1 MKNRLVGVF
10 VSVIFLFAADVQAAN
25 TFVIKNGV
33 TNWNSV
39 IGDANVTLKGFVGR
53 KANAF
58 LERRVYSEE
67 ARGDIFEE
75 TEHAFETHYDSGGT
89 GRWQGEYWGK
99 TMLCFTGAYRME
111 RKPELREFIVRKCR
125 RLVERFQRPDGA
137 ITTYADVRQVRG
149 GWNLWGRKY
158 TLWGL
163 LEAYDA
169 TGEKFMLDACV
180 KLVDQQ
186 IAMLDDMGME
196 LHATGAF
203 MGMPSCSVLK
213 PLLIL
218 YERTGEKRF
227 LDYAR
232 RIVLAWEKSGEGNP
246 GLVVNALGARPIHE
260 WFPHPE
266 KWAKSYEMMSCYEG
280 LAEYS
285 RLTGEK
291 RPFDAVLGFA
301 SKLLDRE
308 LNALWSVG
316 YYDHFEESAAYAS
329 ATSEICDVVYWNRL
343 LGELYRG
350 TGDDRWLDLFERSF
364 LNAFLAG
371 VYHREGWAS
380 HGVRSHGH
388 SHQTCP
394 CEVKM
399 LYHSCCVDNAPR
411 GFFGYAE
418 HAAALAADGAVMVN
432 FYTDAEIRAGDVE
445 LSVSGGYPV
454 GDKVTFEVAAKR
466 PAKLRLRRPSGCE
479 DMTADIPCIWRDGRL
494 EVALPAGKT
503 SFSVHFSMPPRIVD
517 TRLVGTGVPDRGH
530 VRFMF
535 ELRGGEMAGML
546 REKPAARIM
555 RGPLLLCKAK
565 VAGVRDNDIFDERTI
580 NGETGWRASLDVL
593 DPSATW
599 GLWRL
604 TLEKA
609 GERRVWTVCDYASA
623 ADQDFPRNSFSI
635 WF

>member
-1 MKNRLVGVF
+1 MKCGF
-10 VSVIFLFAADVQAAN
+10 VCLIYVLAAASLTASGLDGRYPVP
-25 TFVIKNGV
+25 
-33 TNWNSV
+33 

-53 KANAF
+53 KAEAF
-58 LERRVYSEE
+58 LDRRIYSEE
-67 ARGDIFEE
+67 AQGDIFDE
-75 TEHAFETHYDSGGT
+75 TEHAFETHYDSIDSKGV

-99 TMLCFTGAYRME
+99 SMLGFTGAYRMD
-111 RKPELREFIVRKCR
+111 RKPELRDFIVGKCR
-125 RLVERFQRPDGA
+125 RLVERFQRADGA
-137 ITTYADVRQVRG
+137 ITTYADVRQVRK

-180 KLVDQQ
+180 NLVDQQ
-186 IAMLDDMGME
+186 IAMLDEMGIE
-196 LHATGAF
+196 LYETGMF
-203 MGMPSCSVLK
+203 MGMPSCSVLN

-232 RIVLAWEKSGEGNP
+232 RIVQTWEKSGNGNP
-246 GLVVNALGARPIHE
+246 GLVVNALGDRPVHE

-266 KWAKSYEMMSCYEG
+266 SWAKTYEMMSCYEG
-280 LAEYS
+280 MAAYS
-285 RLTGEK
+285 RITGEK
-291 RPFDAVLGFA
+291 RPFDAVRAFA

-329 ATSEICDVVYWNRL
+329 ATSEICDIIYWNRL

-364 LNAFLAG
+364 INAFLAG

-388 SHQTCP
+388 SHQTCVH
-394 CEVKM
+394 EVKM

-418 HAAALAADGAVMVN
+418 HSAAIAADGTVFLN
-432 FYTDAEIRAGDVE
+432 FYTDAEIRAGDVK
-445 LSVSGGYPV
+445 LSVSGGYPI
-454 GDKVTFEVAAKR
+454 GEKVRIDAVAQR
-466 PAKLRLRRPSGCE
+466 PVKVRLRRPEGC
-479 DMTADIPCIWRDGRL
+479 DGMKASVPSVWRDGRL
-494 EVALPAGKT
+494 EMELPAGKT
-503 SFSVHFSMPPRIVD
+503 SFSLDIPMPPRIVD
-517 TRLVGTGVPDRGH
+517 TQLVGSGVPDKGH

-546 REKPAARIM
+546 REKPAARVM

-565 VAGVRDNDIFDERTI
+565 IAGVRDRDIFDRCTV
-580 NGETGWRASLDVL
+580 NGETGWRVSVVPLE
-593 DPSATW
+593 PSATW

-604 TLEKA
+604 TIEKA
-609 GERRVWTVCDYASA
+609 GEKRTWTVCDYASA
-623 ADQDFPRNSFSI
+623 ADRDFPRNSFSI